1 MAFAER
7 LYFFRLM
14 RNLTQ
19 KVLGLTVGFPE
30 KNADVRIAQYE
41 SADRMPK
48 PDVVESLANA
58 LEVSSKAL
66 TVPDIDS
73 YTGLMH
79 TLFTLEDLY
88 GLHVCNVDGR
98 ATLQVDVRKNRNA
111 ADLDERLCAWME
123 QAEKL
128 ECAAIT
134 QEDYDRWRY
143 RYPELDT
150 SRIHVS
156 VPSADLFDGITVD
169 RRQRAKKK

>member
-14 RNLTQ
+14 RNVTQ
-19 KVLGLTVGFPE
+19 KVLGLKVGFPE

-41 SADRMPK
+41 SGDRMPK
-48 PDVVESLANA
+48 PEVVAALSEALDVSP
-58 LEVSSKAL
+58 KAL

-79 TLFTLEDLY
+79 TLFTLEDVY
-88 GLHVCNVDGR
+88 GLQVCNVDGR
-98 ATLQVDVRKNRNA
+98 ATLQVDVRKNRHA
-111 ADLDERLCAWME
+111 AELDERLCAWME
-123 QAEKL
+123 QADKL
-128 ECAAIT
+128 DHGEIT
-134 QEDYDRWRY
+134 PEDYDRWRY

-156 VPSADLFDGITVD
+156 IPSAGLMDDITAPHK
-169 RRQRAKKK
+169 QRAKKK

>member
-14 RNLTQ
+14 RNFTQ
-19 KVLGLTVGFPE
+19 KVLGLSIGFPE

-41 SADRMPK
+41 SGDRMPK
-48 PDVVESLANA
+48 PEVVEALAQA
-58 LEVSSKAL
+58 LDVTSKAM

-88 GLHVCNVDGR
+88 GLRIRKAGGK
-98 ATLQVDVRKNRNA
+98 ASLQVDVRKNRNA
-111 ADLDERLCAWME
+111 AELDERLCAWME

-128 ECAAIT
+128 ESGEIT
-134 QEDYDRWRY
+134 QADYDRWRY

-150 SRIHVS
+150 SRIHAS
-156 VPSADLFDGITVD
+156 IPSADLMDEITLD